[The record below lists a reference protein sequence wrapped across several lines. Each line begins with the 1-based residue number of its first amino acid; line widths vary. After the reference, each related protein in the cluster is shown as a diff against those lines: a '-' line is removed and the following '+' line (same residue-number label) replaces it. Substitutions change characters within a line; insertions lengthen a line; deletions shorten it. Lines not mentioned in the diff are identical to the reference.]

1 MLHQLNRYLSSPA
14 VRFSFVQQATLR
26 LSGVRHASSTK
37 KPLAGLY
44 DTVEKARLEC
54 GIPGMSL
61 AVLHKGELIF
71 AEGFGKRNEQGNR
84 YTVETLQPIASVT
97 KAFTATAI
105 GEMVAEGKLDWD
117 TTPVNKYLP
126 EFELQD
132 PILTKQLTVIDLLSH
147 RTDLGRKADMAFYKS
162 TTPRIELIKR
172 LKLVNVQSKL
182 RSDMNYSNA
191 LYTVAGEAAA
201 RVAGMSYEDI
211 VREKVL
217 NPLGLK
223 NTGFSVM
230 EMKGRTTNYSM
241 PFSAASFEDAQ
252 RGFLKQEMLDQV
264 PMAYPAAGDVYSSVL
279 DLVQWGRAVLRKG
292 ELDGKQVLNKS
303 SVQETLTARTIMAEP
318 REGTESPLV
327 QAYGLGWILDSYK
340 GRNICWHNGAWG
352 GFSSCLVMFPDEDLV
367 VAHLCNL
374 MHSDLGTNIYRHIA
388 DDLLDLPKSKDW
400 LLDVA
405 PKEVK
410 SVYEA
415 TTREMN
421 GGGRVTERIPDRP
434 SAHILQAFIG
444 EYSHPLYGDACITLE
459 KSKDGKETL
468 LMGALGFQSTMEHHH
483 FESFLVRLVDANV
496 RMKTV
501 ARFQTATDG
510 SIDSFVVDI
519 GAPVEFKRKEI
530 R

>member
-1 MLHQLNRYLSSPA
+1 MSRSSWA
-14 VRFSFVQQATLR
+14 AL
-26 LSGVRHASSTK
+26 L
-37 KPLAGLY
+37 
-44 DTVEKARLEC
+44 
-54 GIPGMSL
+54 MSICAL
-61 AVLHKGELIF
+61 GCHCK
-71 AEGFGKRNEQGNR
+71 
-84 YTVETLQPIASVT
+84 TLQPIASVT

-132 PILTKQLTVIDLLSH
+132 PILTTQLTFIDLLSH

-211 VREKVL
+211 VRGKVF

-252 RGFLKQEMLDQV
+252 KGILKQEMLDQV

-279 DLVQWGRAVLRKG
+279 DLVQWGRAVLKKG
-292 ELDGKQVLNKS
+292 ELDGKQVLSKS
-303 SVQETLTARTIMAEP
+303 AVQETLTARSIMAEP
-318 REGTESPLV
+318 RE
-327 QAYGLGWILDSYK
+327 D
-340 GRNICWHNGAWG
+340 GAWG

-410 SVYEA
+410 NVYEV

-459 KSKDGKETL
+459 KSKDGKESL
-468 LMGALGFQSTMEHHH
+468 LMGALGFESTMEHHH

-519 GAPVEFKRKEI
+519 GTPVEFKRKE
-530 R
+530 RL